1 LSISALQWVDGE
13 GVSQYRVYYQ
23 SLGPDQTRILESAW
37 NSNSQKWTASP
48 IIDENVVEFNT
59 PIAASAGVPHTNT
72 SFDTVKT
79 VFFLQPGGTLM
90 ERQSPYKEQADVWG
104 NDNFSG
110 LYSASKASSL
120 LSYWYQNFKTRFQIL
135 AVFFQEI
142 GANSLSVAR
151 YIEDGTADGLPWE
164 RTRHSI
170 SIADGSPIAAAPV
183 GDGRDLRIYVGG
195 TDGTM
200 KQYLYDL
207 EYNIL
212 KDAQSTTFPLEP
224 HTPLCVTLEDNR
236 NLFSSTTLPECV
248 RTISAAFTP
257 YGVGAFATHLIL
269 FASPDRR
276 SLNLV
281 SWNCSSGFVE
291 QQDRIADLLK
301 PNRTY
306 HGLAS
311 TPASNLKFTDQ
322 TVYVLY
328 SEDGE
333 VSDKEGDS
341 EGERA
346 GPAVKM
352 EEWLVPASGEGVPV
366 REQIQQKG
374 KWKLSGPVPLEET

>member
-1 LSISALQWVDGE
+1 
-13 GVSQYRVYYQ
+13 
-23 SLGPDQTRILESAW
+23 
-37 NSNSQKWTASP
+37 
-48 IIDENVVEFNT
+48 
-59 PIAASAGVPHTNT
+59 
-72 SFDTVKT
+72 
-79 VFFLQPGGTLM
+79 M

-212 KDAQSTTFPLEP
+212 KDAQS
-224 HTPLCVTLEDNR
+224 
-236 NLFSSTTLPECV
+236 
-248 RTISAAFTP
+248 
-257 YGVGAFATHLIL
+257 
-269 FASPDRR
+269 
-276 SLNLV
+276 
-281 SWNCSSGFVE
+281 
-291 QQDRIADLLK
+291 K
-301 PNRTY
+301 
-306 HGLAS
+306 
-311 TPASNLKFTDQ
+311 
-322 TVYVLY
+322 
-328 SEDGE
+328 
-333 VSDKEGDS
+333 
-341 EGERA
+341 
-346 GPAVKM
+346 
-352 EEWLVPASGEGVPV
+352 
-366 REQIQQKG
+366 
-374 KWKLSGPVPLEET
+374 